1 MLFLLVPVVVSLGST
16 SFAQPVNI
24 PDPALKAAIEAEL
37 GVSDPTPIDMLAL
50 TYLRAHHDG
59 IANLSGLEHAAN
71 LTRLDLG
78 SNQISD
84 ISPLAGLTSL
94 WDLDLGGNQISDIS
108 PLAGLTHLFV
118 LHIDG
123 NLFTDIS
130 ALAGMTDMRDLSL
143 GNDLISDLSPLAGM
157 TRMAMLMVGGNQIT
171 DISALASMTDIRE
184 LSLQGN
190 QINDISAL
198 TGLTGLEWLV
208 LADMQIS
215 DMSVISGMPNLW
227 FLLLR
232 DNQISDITELAG
244 MDLRWLIF
252 GDNPISDIS
261 VLAGMTNLHDLTLS
275 SNQIFDLSALS
286 GLSNLSWVSINDNPI
301 NDLSPLLGMT
311 SFVKLRLL
319 ELPLSP
325 EAYCTQLP
333 AIIAN
338 NPSADIDYSGN
349 PNPPSG
355 VLASD
360 GVYPDRVQITWDSVC
375 SLQGDTYYRV
385 YRSDTESGVKT
396 ALGNDWQLSTV
407 YDDTAAQPGIT
418 HYYWVKAE
426 TPNSSNKP
434 EETDFSVL
442 DIGTVK
448 AQEISISSTAG
459 GSVTSPG
466 EGSYSYGH
474 GASAPVSATV
484 QTNYHFVNWT
494 GTAVDAGKVA
504 NTASANT
511 TVTMDSDYTLIANF
525 LPNLYILGISSS
537 SGGAVSTP
545 GEGSFSYGYGASVG
559 VSATPQANYHFVTWT
574 GTAVIE
580 GKVANATSASTNVT
594 MDGDYTLVANFLLD
608 QHTLTISS
616 SSGGS
621 VSTPGEGIFAYDHGT
636 SVTVVAAP
644 QSYTHFMK
652 WTGAAVTS
660 GRVADVTS
668 ASTTVTVD
676 RDYTLIAN
684 FASFQAD
691 SVAVLESDIGST
703 SVTLRGQIS
712 DDAGD
717 SNCRTYF
724 RYFKKADGFMQGV
737 ITEEQVLETIEGAG
751 EFAQYLQGLEP
762 NCVYTYQAIAYNSKG
777 NDTGRYMEFTTKPL
791 ALSPLDVL
799 YVDDNAIYDP
809 GPNDLAVS
817 DPNADGSV
825 EHPFDSIQK
834 AIDVA
839 GDHAKV
845 LVKEGRY
852 MECLNFRGRS
862 IDVNGL
868 ELSRQEQTPYPI
880 IDANDQG
887 VVVTFDQGEDANCML
902 TGFVLTRGYGNQAG
916 AIACIGSRPTIRN
929 CLIVGNRCLDT
940 EASRAVIY
948 CEGSHSLFENC
959 TIADNY
965 GGENG
970 AGICVNDCN
979 IVLSKSIVW
988 GNAPEQIRVISGNDP
1003 NLLYSCLDSDPLF
1016 ALPGYWIDTSDPT
1029 LAAIEPD
1036 APNAYW
1042 LEGDY
1047 HLMSQ
1052 YGRYDPAIRDWVYD
1066 EVTSECV
1073 GLRDPKEIEGDRIN
1087 AGAYGGTWMASRP
1100 EE

>member
-1 MLFLLVPVVVSLGST
+1 MRRFLKLLLLLAVLAGGSAIG
-16 SFAQPVNI
+16 AQDI
-24 PDPALKAAIEAEL
+24 ILS
-37 GVSDPTPIDMLAL
+37 SDPVIGPPDRSFSGGISGISGINNTTYAL
-50 TYLRAHHDG
+50 TEIDLLKEQRRA
-59 IANLSGLEHAAN
+59 A
-71 LTRLDLG
+71 
-78 SNQISD
+78 
-84 ISPLAGLTSL
+84 
-94 WDLDLGGNQISDIS
+94 
-108 PLAGLTHLFV
+108 
-118 LHIDG
+118 
-123 NLFTDIS
+123 
-130 ALAGMTDMRDLSL
+130 
-143 GNDLISDLSPLAGM
+143 
-157 TRMAMLMVGGNQIT
+157 
-171 DISALASMTDIRE
+171 
-184 LSLQGN
+184 
-190 QINDISAL
+190 
-198 TGLTGLEWLV
+198 EW
-208 LADMQIS
+208 S
-215 DMSVISGMPNLW
+215 
-227 FLLLR
+227 
-232 DNQISDITELAG
+232 
-244 MDLRWLIF
+244 
-252 GDNPISDIS
+252 IS
-261 VLAGMTNLHDLTLS
+261 VLEDGPGTHRISIEVLKVDVTRFPVERGFKIAQLNVDGIHFSILIDVPFVFEYDTYKHDTHVTHHYFWPFPPVISTTIRTNVPPPSSDYRFAGWIAS
-275 SNQIFDLSALS
+275 SEAL
-286 GLSNLSWVSINDNPI
+286 LACLD
-301 NDLSPLLGMT
+301 D
-311 SFVKLRLL
+311 
-319 ELPLSP
+319 PLSP
-325 EAYCTQLP
+325 
-333 AIIAN
+333 
-338 NPSADIDYSGN
+338 
-349 PNPPSG
+349 
-355 VLASD
+355 
-360 GVYPDRVQITWDSVC
+360 
-375 SLQGDTYYRV
+375 
-385 YRSDTESGVKT
+385 
-396 ALGNDWQLSTV
+396 STV
-407 YDDTAAQPGIT
+407 FSTTNPQSVGNGGVFTA
-418 HYYWVKAE
+418 
-426 TPNSSNKP
+426 
-434 EETDFSVL
+434 
-442 DIGTVK
+442 TVCP
-448 AQEISISSTAG
+448 ISSTLTVSSMTG
-459 GSVTSPG
+459 G
-466 EGSYSYGH
+466 
-474 GASAPVSATV
+474 SATV
-484 QTNYHFVNWT
+484 
-494 GTAVDAGKVA
+494 
-504 NTASANT
+504 
-511 TVTMDSDYTLIANF
+511 
-525 LPNLYILGISSS
+525 
-537 SGGAVSTP
+537 P
-545 GEGSFSYGYGASVG
+545 GEGSFIYDTGTAVP

-574 GTAVIE
+574 GTAVTE

-636 SVTVVAAP
+636 SVSVVAVP

-652 WTGAAVTS
+652 WTGTAVTS

-703 SVTLRGQIS
+703 SVILRGQIR

-724 RYFKKADGFMQGV
+724 RYFKKADGFMHGV
-737 ITEEQVLETIEGAG
+737 STEEQVLETIRGRG

-762 NCVYTYQAIAYNSKG
+762 NCVYTYQAVAYNSKG
-777 NDTGRYMEFTTKPL
+777 NDTGRYMEFTTNPL

-970 AGICVNDCN
+970 AGICVIDCN